1 MIHRVKDQHVRE
13 VVGEAEINLDE
24 LQDRKIKYFTLGDMD
39 KVLQIEL
46 SEPKVVHKAENEGN
60 SMENRKL
67 RN

>member
-1 MIHRVKDQHVRE
+1 MRIVVVIHRVKERHQRE

-46 SEPKVVHKAENEGN
+46 S
-60 SMENRKL
+60 
-67 RN
+67 